1 MVGLLNHLRV
11 PPPTAA
17 IWRDLPSR
25 GVPCSVD
32 HVDLIVVPGLHSI
45 ARAHLDG
52 NYFVSGVGVVG
63 GHSRHRRLL
72 SFGHRLPPTVYA
84 AVDNEVVCQTHAY
97 VGVMVAE
104 HTIVGRRFESTLNER
119 KVRPGW
125 VDQSAWKLKC
135 LTRRTYLG
143 ELYPFFAQW
152 VIQRGGR
159 GCFRHGVVCSSFET
173 RTASLH
179 SWLGAPYLHVNRS
192 SQIRSISKT
201 KMHDAFH
208 VLGLSYYSY

>member
-1 MVGLLNHLRV
+1 MQVVSPRQW
-11 PPPTAA
+11 PC
-17 IWRDLPSR
+17 LP
-25 GVPCSVD
+25 
-32 HVDLIVVPGLHSI
+32 
-45 ARAHLDG
+45 LD
-52 NYFVSGVGVVG
+52 FVSGVGVVG

-159 GCFRHGVVCSSFET
+159 GCFRHGVVCSGFET

-179 SWLGAPYLHVNRS
+179 SWLGAPYLHVDAAATRS
-192 SQIRSISKT
+192 VPSRKQKCIMHSTSSACHLGRGRRSPCNSGT
-201 KMHDAFH
+201 TSRRGVAL
-208 VLGLSYYSY
+208 VVNVWLEEEEGGR